1 VTNSPTPDKSL
12 SKAVTNPV
20 GQKPDRPWLRLLV
33 RGVVLGIGA
42 IAGIG
47 IGLAI
52 AIMRPE
58 WVWQPSEI
66 NIFSKKQQFTLSAD
80 ALFDSGTAKIKTDSF
95 QLLDKVAAQLPLST
109 GRKIRIN
116 GHTDVA
122 SGVDALNL
130 SYLRANAVQQYLA
143 KLRGER
149 TYQWMVVGYGASRP
163 LSNSADKVSGNNRI
177 EIVVDD

>member
-1 VTNSPTPDKSL
+1 VTNSPTPDKPI
-12 SKAVTNPV
+12 SKVAVKPA
-20 GQKPDRPWLRLLV
+20 GQKQDRPWLRLLV
-33 RGVVLGIGA
+33 RGAVLGIGA

-52 AIMRPE
+52 AIVRPE

-66 NIFSKKQQFTLSAD
+66 NIFSQKQQFTLSAD
-80 ALFDSGTAKIKTDSF
+80 ALFESGNAKIKTESF
-95 QLLDKVAAQLPLST
+95 RLLDEVAAKLPLST

-116 GHTDVA
+116 GHMDTA
-122 SGVDALNL
+122 NGVDALNL

-143 KLRGER
+143 RLRGER
-149 TYQWMVVGYGASRP
+149 TYQWIVVGYGASRP

-177 EIVVDD
+177 EIVIDD